1 MARNDIP
8 QLKKTLIFTLE
19 NILFVLVPS
28 SVLLILF
35 SHPLIRIL
43 FERGEFNAYS
53 TEITATA
60 MLFYALGLP
69 AYGGIKILVS
79 GFHAMHDTKTPVMA
93 AGVCLVINAVL
104 NFALMYPFKIG
115 GITLASSIAGTV
127 DFFILFY
134 LMDKKLG
141 GMKGDLM
148 TFFFKTLVAS
158 CVMGGLVWW
167 SWQAMASLNDVV
179 RLIVVGIE
187 GYLVFWLV
195 CWRLKVPQAVVIWQW
210 LNGERRRHERDAGQ

>member
-1 MARNDIP
+1 
-8 QLKKTLIFTLE
+8 
-19 NILFVLVPS
+19 
-28 SVLLILF
+28 
-35 SHPLIRIL
+35 
-43 FERGEFNAYS
+43 
-53 TEITATA
+53 
-60 MLFYALGLP
+60 
-69 AYGGIKILVS
+69 
-79 GFHAMHDTKTPVMA
+79 
-93 AGVCLVINAVL
+93 
-104 NFALMYPFKIG
+104 
-115 GITLASSIAGTV
+115 LASSIAGTV